1 MFLVSIVGSNSK
13 VPLSLCILDAFRTG
27 GTGEARLALHLKSF
41 HDGLQLLACP
51 GSISTGH
58 IGGLLLHLLLQLCGL
73 LCIIQVQ
80 LSQLLVLFP
89 ALHAVN
95 VALCVLSE
103 QPLVN
108 E

>member
-1 MFLVSIVGSNSK
+1 MSLVSIVGSNSK
-13 VPLSLCILDAFRTG
+13 VSLSLCILEAFRTG

-41 HDGLQLLACP
+41 PDGLQLMACP

-58 IGGLLLHLLLQLCGL
+58 ICGLLLHLLLQLCGL

-89 ALHAVN
+89 ARYTVD
-95 VALCVLSE
+95 VSFCVLS
-103 QPLVN
+103 
-108 E
+108 